1 MTQKRIIKLI
11 MHTTIFCSVLII
23 IESTAKFSFKYLF
36 PSAENV
42 QENVSHKFENSVT
55 WLDNYWKEYYQA
67 VQLRFPQQRLP
78 LHKTFE
84 GKYINIDK
92 NGWRKVVSEQN
103 QITQNQIQQN
113 PVNKVPQNSIIENKI
128 FLFGNSTLWGVG
140 SPDSLTIP
148 SLFAQKINQLATN
161 KTQIEV
167 QNFAVCSWNSTQ
179 MLVQL
184 QIELQKGNIPRTVI
198 FLNGA
203 TDMSRTLVEG
213 GLSEV
218 QNYEILSQ
226 KTASKIGIDSNF
238 MATNIEYLLQ
248 RINTYKILRKLQN
261 LSPYRLAE
269 NSINSQNNLQNVA
282 KAVAKNYFKNY
293 MLIDSLSKQY
303 KFNYVVCWQPFSLKR
318 AEEMHPEDAF
328 FRNFA
333 TAVNQEIVQQS
344 QLNLYPNFYNLADSL
359 KALQAKKG
367 NLFLDYCHLTTFGNQ
382 YIVDILLQYYKI

>member
-1 MTQKRIIKLI
+1 MTQKQIIKFI

-42 QENVSHKFENSVT
+42 QENASRKFESKFENSVT

-67 VQLRFPQQRLP
+67 VQLRFPQQCLP
-78 LHKTFE
+78 LHKIFE

-92 NGWRKVVSEQN
+92 NGWRKVISAQN
-103 QITQNQIQQN
+103 QI
-113 PVNKVPQNSIIENKI
+113 PQNNITKNKI

-148 SLFAQKINQLATN
+148 SLFAQKISNQVAQN
-161 KTQIEV
+161 HPISV

-184 QIELQKGNIPRTVI
+184 EIELQKGNIPRTVI

-269 NSINSQNNLQNVA
+269 NSINSQNNSQNVA
-282 KAVAKNYFKNY
+282 KVVAKNYFKNY

-318 AEEMHPEDAF
+318 AKEMHPEDVF

-333 TAVNQEIVQQS
+333 NAVNQEIVQQN
-344 QLNLYPNFYNLADSL
+344 QVNLYPNFYNLADSL
-359 KALQAKKG
+359 LTLQNKNG

-382 YIVDILLQYYKI
+382 YLVDILLQCYKH

>member
-1 MTQKRIIKLI
+1 

-42 QENVSHKFENSVT
+42 QENASHKFENKPENGT
-55 WLDNYWKEYYQA
+55 AWLDYYWKEYYQA

-78 LHKTFE
+78 LHKKFE

-92 NGWRKVVSEQN
+92 NGWRKVVLEQN
-103 QITQNQIQQN
+103 QILQDT
-113 PVNKVPQNSIIENKI
+113 VTKNKI
-128 FLFGNSTLWGVG
+128 LLFGNSTLWGVG

-148 SLFAQKINQLATN
+148 SLFAQKLSYWVASSHPIATL
-161 KTQIEV
+161 KPIEV

-184 QIELQKGNIPRTVI
+184 EIELQKGNIPQTVI

-226 KTASKIGIDSNF
+226 KTASKVAIDSNF
-238 MATNIEYLLQ
+238 IATNMEYLLQ
-248 RINTYKILRKLQN
+248 RVYSYKILRKLQN

-269 NSINSQNNLQNVA
+269 NNINAQNNSQENLQNLQNVA
-282 KAVAKNYFKNY
+282 KAVAINYFKNY
-293 MLIDSLSKQY
+293 TLIDSLSRQY
-303 KFNYVVCWQPFSLKR
+303 KFKYLVCWQPFSLKR
-318 AEEMHPEDAF
+318 AEEMHPEDIF

-333 TAVNQEIVQQS
+333 AAVNREIVQQN
-344 QLNLYPNFYNLADSL
+344 QLNLYPNFYNLADCL
-359 KALQAKKG
+359 VTLQNKEG
-367 NLFLDYCHLTTFGNQ
+367 NLFLDYCHLTTLGNQ
-382 YIVDILLQYYKI
+382 YLVDILLEYYKK